1 MTNFQG
7 QTVLITG
14 GSSGIGLA
22 LARLLAQ
29 QGACV
34 WLLARRQE
42 ALEQALEVVR
52 SVSPNGAASRSGI
65 LSADVSRPEE
75 VARAVE
81 RMRAEAGVP
90 HLLINSAG
98 IARPGYA
105 HELPLDVYRAM
116 MEVNYFGTLHVIQAV
131 LPGMLARGQ
140 GHIVNISSLAGIIGV
155 FGYAAYGA
163 SKFAV
168 TGLSDVLRAELKPR
182 GIRVSLVLP
191 PDTDTPQLA
200 AEQPYKPA
208 ETKALSSTSG
218 LLSAEQVAAET
229 LRGIARGRYLILP
242 GTESKFVYWLSRLSG
257 TGQYALLDFLLAR
270 ARRSLDAD

>member
-1 MTNFQG
+1 MKNFQG

-29 QGACV
+29 QGASV
-34 WLLARRQE
+34 WLMARRRE
-42 ALEQALEVVR
+42 VLERALAAVR
-52 SVSPNGAASRSGI
+52 AASPEGGAARFGI

-75 VARAVE
+75 VARALE
-81 RMRAEAGVP
+81 QMRTAVGAP
-90 HLLINSAG
+90 RLLINSAG

-105 HELPLDVYRAM
+105 HELPLEVYRSM

-131 LPGMLARGQ
+131 LPDMLARGA

-168 TGLSDVLRAELKPR
+168 TGLSDVLRAELKPH

-229 LRGIARGRYLILP
+229 LRGISRGRYLILP
-242 GTESKFVYWLSRLSG
+242 GAESKFVYWLSRLSG
-257 TGQYALLDFLLAR
+257 TGQYALVDFLVAR
-270 ARRSLDAD
+270 ARRTLS